1 MYKLFALAFLAVATA
16 APAGEATSYA
26 SFNDNQNHVQHIQ
39 SAPVQHYAAPA
50 VAKVAVP
57 VAAKVAPA
65 YYSAPAAPSY
75 HSAPVASSYYSAP
88 APVASYYSAP
98 APVAS
103 YYSAPAPAKIA
114 VPVAKKII
122 TVAKQVPQYYEKEE
136 YGPAQY
142 EFAYTIADP
151 HTGDFHSQEEKREG
165 DHVVGQYSL
174 HEADGTVRIVK
185 YSDEG
190 HGFNAVVE
198 RQGHPTEAPVYKKV
212 VVAAAPKY
220 HY

>member
-75 HSAPVASSYYSAP
+75 HSAPVAS
-88 APVASYYSAP
+88 SYYSAP